1 MQGGISVEKCSKN
14 RGFTLA
20 ELLIVVAII
29 GILVAISIPIF
40 TSQTEKAKEAADLSN
55 LRSAFSVAATNAM
68 TTDETEVIVQ
78 TGNSMQSTGRIEKI
92 SSETCGP
99 WNARDIV
106 IVQNKPAVIKG
117 VLKDGTWVWTLVD
130 KDENGVWGAIIK
142 PIGD

>member
-1 MQGGISVEKCSKN
+1 MEKCSKN

-55 LRSAFSVAATNAM
+55 LRSAFSVAATNAI
-68 TTDETEVIVQ
+68 TTDENTVIVQ

-92 SSETCGP
+92 ASETCGP
-99 WNARDIV
+99 WNAGDIV
-106 IVQNKPAVIKG
+106 IVQNAPAVIKG
-117 VLKDGTWVWTLVD
+117 ELKDGTWVWTLVAED
-130 KDENGVWGAIIK
+130 KNGVWGAIIK